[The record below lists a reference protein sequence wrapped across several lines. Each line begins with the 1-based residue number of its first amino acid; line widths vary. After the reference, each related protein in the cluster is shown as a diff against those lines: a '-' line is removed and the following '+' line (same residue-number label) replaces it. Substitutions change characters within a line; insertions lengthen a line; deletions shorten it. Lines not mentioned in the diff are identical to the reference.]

1 MHAVR
6 LALSLLLPVVP
17 LASCADSTSVTVPAE
32 TQTPQ
37 FDAAN
42 APSQSGPNVVRGPF
56 EPGVLSGPDAVLAVA
71 VGFEEPFADHCADFE
86 SPDQPGGAQI
96 VSTPPGGKHLRMSGH
111 DLRVVVFA
119 FEGMVGNYCQD
130 LAGAPVVATG
140 IANLTLSSNDLV
152 LGGAGPGA
160 DQVNVTIH
168 GVLDLASGGQ
178 ARLFAT
184 THVLVRPDGSFA
196 FDHTQIRLTPL

>member
-1 MHAVR
+1 MRSVG
-6 LALSLLLPVVP
+6 LALSLLPVVL

-96 VSTPPGGKHLRMSGH
+96 VSTPPGG
-111 DLRVVVFA
+111 
-119 FEGMVGNYCQD
+119 
-130 LAGAPVVATG
+130 
-140 IANLTLSSNDLV
+140 
-152 LGGAGPGA
+152 
-160 DQVNVTIH
+160 
-168 GVLDLASGGQ
+168 
-178 ARLFAT
+178 
-184 THVLVRPDGSFA
+184 
-196 FDHTQIRLTPL
+196 

>member
-1 MHAVR
+1 MHSVR
-6 LALSLLLPVVP
+6 LALSLLLPVVL

-42 APSQSGPNVVRGPF
+42 APSQSGPKVVRGPF

-96 VSTPPGGKHLRMSGH
+96 VSTPPGGKHLR
-111 DLRVVVFA
+111 
-119 FEGMVGNYCQD
+119 
-130 LAGAPVVATG
+130 
-140 IANLTLSSNDLV
+140 
-152 LGGAGPGA
+152 
-160 DQVNVTIH
+160 
-168 GVLDLASGGQ
+168 
-178 ARLFAT
+178 
-184 THVLVRPDGSFA
+184 
-196 FDHTQIRLTPL
+196 